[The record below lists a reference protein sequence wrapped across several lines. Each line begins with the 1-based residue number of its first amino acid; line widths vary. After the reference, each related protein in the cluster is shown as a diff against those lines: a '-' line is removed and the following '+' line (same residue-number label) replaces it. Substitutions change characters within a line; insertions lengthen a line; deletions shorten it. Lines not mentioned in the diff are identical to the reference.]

1 MPDTFLKKITKLYPN
16 ESSSS
21 YRSLDKEINEEV
33 TKFCMNEVSKY
44 IDKQKI
50 YLNT

>member
-1 MPDTFLKKITKLYPN
+1 MPNTFLKKIKKLYPN
-16 ESSSS
+16 EPSSS

-33 TKFCMNEVSKY
+33 TTFCKKEVSKY
-44 IDKQKI
+44 MDKQKI